1 MGLLGSLVTKGAKLG
16 VNAAAAPAS
25 GSVAGEVG
33 NAAGG
38 GPAASVAGAV
48 ADVGID
54 GAVGALSKT
63 GTLGRGLG
71 VGYLGHTAFGAG
83 KSLGD
88 RIAGTK
94 TDATVDAENQNQL
107 HNQTWQRNLYD
118 NVIAD
123 PGGGLDR
130 LQTETRGAIGD
141 AYGAYQDKQK
151 TQQMETN
158 RRMSRPM
165 SEGYKSNVNN
175 LQGLM
180 SRR

>member
-1 MGLLGSLVTKGAKLG
+1 MGLLGSLAGKGVKLG
-16 VNAAAAPAS
+16 SKVATAPAS
-25 GSVAGEVG
+25 GSIAGEVG

-88 RIAGTK
+88 RIVGTK
-94 TDATVDAENQNQL
+94 NDATVDAENQNQL
-107 HNQTWQRNLYD
+107 HNQTWQRN
-118 NVIAD
+118 
-123 PGGGLDR
+123 R

-151 TQQMETN
+151 TQQMDTN
-158 RRMSRPM
+158 RRLSRPM
-165 SEGYKSNVNN
+165 SQGYKQNVNQ

-180 SRR
+180 SRSTQ

>member
-1 MGLLGSLVTKGAKLG
+1 MGLLGSLVTRGAKLG
-16 VNAAAAPAS
+16 VNAAVAPAS

-38 GPAASVAGAV
+38 GPAASAVGAIGDI
-48 ADVGID
+48 AID
-54 GAVGALSKT
+54 GAAGALSKT
-63 GTLGRGLG
+63 GTVGRGLG

-88 RIAGTK
+88 RIVGTK

-107 HNQTWQRNLYD
+107 HNQTWQRNLHD
-118 NVIAD
+118 NLIAD
-123 PGGGLDR
+123 PGAGLDR
-130 LQTETRGAIGD
+130 LQTEARGLVKD
-141 AYGAYQDKQK
+141 TYGASQDSKK
-151 TQQMETN
+151 TQKMETN

-165 SEGYKSNVNN
+165 SEGYKSNVNQ